1 MWLTLQKKASNTLNF
16 TCRNLKYCP
25 RKTIEMAYVSLVC
38 STLDYSTSVC
48 DSHLKKDQTK
58 LEMINRRSAHF
69 VMNDYNSTSSLSGTT
84 VDYNIL
90 DSFNAHLYKYLSA
103 ALTPSAGYPTLG
115 VCRLSIQI
123 QIHSLKSAVV
133 FRLLLKLTE

>member
-58 LEMINRRSAHF
+58 LEMINRRSARF

-84 VDYNIL
+84 VDYNTL
-90 DSFNAHLYKYLSA
+90 DSFNAHLYK
-103 ALTPSAGYPTLG
+103 
-115 VCRLSIQI
+115 
-123 QIHSLKSAVV
+123 
-133 FRLLLKLTE
+133 